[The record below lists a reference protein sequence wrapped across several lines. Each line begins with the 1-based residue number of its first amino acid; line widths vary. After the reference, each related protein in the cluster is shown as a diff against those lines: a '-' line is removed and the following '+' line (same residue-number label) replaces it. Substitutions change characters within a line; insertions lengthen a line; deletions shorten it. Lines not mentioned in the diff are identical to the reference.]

1 MIKEKIKIIC
11 VVLKKAEKRMG
22 KGKIIILLFHMHGAS
37 SSARQSHSALFSV
50 PAALDPSPDTSGS
63 G

>member
-50 PAALDPSPDTSGS
+50 PAA
-63 G
+63 